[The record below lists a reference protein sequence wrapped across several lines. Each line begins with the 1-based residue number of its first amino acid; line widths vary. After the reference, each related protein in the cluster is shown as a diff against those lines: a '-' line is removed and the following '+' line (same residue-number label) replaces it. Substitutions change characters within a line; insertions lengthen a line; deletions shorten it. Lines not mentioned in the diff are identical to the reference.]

1 MAGGS
6 GEGGGKGDKPIEH
19 RKSLAAVSAVKSRV
33 MCTNKSQGE
42 YTVTFVPNV
51 SATDGIISL
60 FMSAESQNYDAT
72 LISAAAD
79 GVELT
84 VSGNKISGLTFTENV
99 PVKLSIKIN
108 FHDYCSM
115 EVKAYGN
122 KV

>member
-1 MAGGS
+1 
-6 GEGGGKGDKPIEH
+6 
-19 RKSLAAVSAVKSRV
+19 
-33 MCTNKSQGE
+33 
-42 YTVTFVPNV
+42 
-51 SATDGIISL
+51 
-60 FMSAESQNYDAT
+60 MSAESQNYDAT

-108 FHDYCSM
+108 FHDYFSM